1 MQKTETIKR
10 EIQEYFK
17 KIQKEFQDYD
27 NLMKKNF
34 LDDYIHDKIAK
45 LTL

>member
-34 LDDYIHDKIAK
+34 LDDDIHDKIAK